1 MSIPVKLSRREREIM
16 DVLFQMGQATAAEV
30 QAALP
35 EAPSYSA
42 VRTLLRIL
50 EEKGHIAHENDGT
63 RYVYKPKAPR
73 EAVRNNALT
82 HVVQTFFEGSAAKV
96 VSALLGQD
104 AKLSPEELEEI
115 ARMVARARKDGK
127 S

>member
-1 MSIPVKLSRREREIM
+1 MPVPAKLSRREREIM
-16 DVLFQMGQATAAEV
+16 DVLFQLGQATAAEV
-30 QAALP
+30 QTALP
-35 EAPSYSA
+35 EAPSNSA

-50 EEKGHIAHENDGT
+50 EDKGHIQHVAEGA

-82 HVVQTFFEGSAAKV
+82 HIVQTFFEGSAAKV
-96 VSALLGQD
+96 VSALVGQD
-104 AKLSPEELEEI
+104 SKLSREELDEI
-115 ARMVARARKDGK
+115 ARLVARARKEGK